1 MIIAVIAASIG
12 FIFGVLCCDAA
23 YKQQDKDD
31 KK

>member
-1 MIIAVIAASIG
+1 MIIAVIAGSLG
-12 FIFGVLCCDAA
+12 FVFGVLVCDAA